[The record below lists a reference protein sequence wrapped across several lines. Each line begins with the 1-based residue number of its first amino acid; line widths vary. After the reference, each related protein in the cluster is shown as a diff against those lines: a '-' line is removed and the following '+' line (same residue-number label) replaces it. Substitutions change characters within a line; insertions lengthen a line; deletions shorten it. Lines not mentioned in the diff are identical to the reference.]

1 MEKLRRFWKKF
12 SKNRG
17 AAISLVICLLFILLA
32 LTANVVATQPYDQ
45 QNLLERLKPPSAA
58 HWFGTD
64 EFGRDTFS
72 RVIYGTKISI
82 LIGVASVAIALVF
95 GVGIGL
101 LAGYYAKLDGVL
113 MRLMDILLAFPGIL
127 LAMAVIAALGPSTL
141 NVTLAVATF
150 SIPTFARVVRAN
162 VLSVRESEF
171 IEAARS
177 YGLPDWKIIMKHILP
192 NVMASVIVMS
202 TMRFASSILTAS
214 SLSFLGLGVQP
225 PTPDWGAMI
234 DAGRYHM
241 RTAWWLVA
249 FPGAALFMLTMAV
262 NSVGDGLRDALDPK
276 M

>member
-32 LTANVVATQPYDQ
+32 LTANFVATQPYDQ
-45 QNLLERLKPPSAA
+45 QNLLERLKAPSAT

-262 NSVGDGLRDALDPK
+262 NAVGDGLRDALDPK